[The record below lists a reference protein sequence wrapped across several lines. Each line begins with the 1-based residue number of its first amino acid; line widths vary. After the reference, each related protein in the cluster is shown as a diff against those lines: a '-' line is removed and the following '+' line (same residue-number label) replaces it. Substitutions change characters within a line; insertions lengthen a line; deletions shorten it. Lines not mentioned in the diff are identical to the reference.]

1 MAEVKIQ
8 TYWSDCDPAGIVYFG
23 NFFRL
28 FERAEEELYLQSM
41 VARQKLLDAYG
52 VWLPRVHVECD
63 FFHPVTL
70 DELLIVEAFFGK
82 IGNSS
87 IHLNFE
93 VQRKE
98 NPGVIVATGKYVLV
112 TVKKG
117 LLAPTPVRERP
128 RRHSKPHIS
137 RPDSEEPYVKLVLA
151 GGREAGLRVAD
162 IVAAVTS
169 SAGLDG
175 EAVRDVLVLD
185 RFSFLSVP
193 AGEAERV
200 IESLDGHKL
209 AGRPLSLQ
217 RVGQ

>member
-1 MAEVKIQ
+1 MRFAVQEYVRWEDIDAAGIINYQAYLRFFGLAEVELFRSCGL
-8 TYWSDCDPAGIVYFG
+8 TYKT
-23 NFFRL
+23 L
-28 FERAEEELYLQSM
+28 FEDL
-41 VARQKLLDAYG
+41 G

-117 LLAPTPVRERP
+117 LLAPTPVPDMLRE
-128 RRHSKPHIS
+128 KLQ
-137 RPDSEEPYVKLVLA
+137 PYVEEKSN
-151 GGREAGLRVAD
+151 GTRRQR
-162 IVAAVTS
+162 S
-169 SAGLDG
+169 S
-175 EAVRDVLVLD
+175 R
-185 RFSFLSVP
+185 
-193 AGEAERV
+193 
-200 IESLDGHKL
+200 
-209 AGRPLSLQ
+209 
-217 RVGQ
+217 